1 LVTLTPKAVSD
12 SPTKA
17 GWMVG
22 GGLETVLWGK
32 WRARAEYRYADFGT
46 SSFTVARSGTEVTSA
61 YAVVDNVE
69 VRLRTHTATFGLA
82 YKFGDPVVSDQAA
95 AFAYDATSAASW
107 SGLYAGLGLGARV
120 SQSETTTTSAIFST
134 PFDLTGAALSRS
146 FDGTAS
152 RGNPYLGFNW
162 QFMPRWVAGI
172 EGDVGIVNQS
182 TTQSG
187 FFTPFFQSFA
197 PSDSVS
203 LKTTWDASLR
213 GRIGLL
219 LSPATMAYITSGVA
233 WQHYEVNTTCA
244 SFSCTLNGLAPAL
257 VSVSTTKVGL
267 DDWRRS

>member
-1 LVTLTPKAVSD
+1 MAASRPCCGAN
-12 SPTKA
+12 
-17 GWMVG
+17 GWRVPNIVCGLRNFVIHGGALGNGSNVG
-22 GGLETVLWGK
+22 FRVGRQCRSQTAHPHRDLRPRLQI
-32 WRARAEYRYADFGT
+32 WR
-46 SSFTVARSGTEVTSA
+46 S
-61 YAVVDNVE
+61 
-69 VRLRTHTATFGLA
+69 
-82 YKFGDPVVSDQAA
+82 VVSDQAA

-107 SGLYAGLGLGARV
+107 NGLYAGLGLGARV
-120 SQSETTTTSAIFST
+120 SQSEMTTTSPIFST

>member
-1 LVTLTPKAVSD
+1 MEWALCRPGT
-12 SPTKA
+12 
-17 GWMVG
+17 
-22 GGLETVLWGK
+22 
-32 WRARAEYRYADFGT
+32 RCARFAKRN
-46 SSFTVARSGTEVTSA
+46 
-61 YAVVDNVE
+61 DNDISNI
-69 VRLRTHTATFGLA
+69 L
-82 YKFGDPVVSDQAA
+82 Q
-95 AFAYDATSAASW
+95 
-107 SGLYAGLGLGARV
+107 
-120 SQSETTTTSAIFST
+120 